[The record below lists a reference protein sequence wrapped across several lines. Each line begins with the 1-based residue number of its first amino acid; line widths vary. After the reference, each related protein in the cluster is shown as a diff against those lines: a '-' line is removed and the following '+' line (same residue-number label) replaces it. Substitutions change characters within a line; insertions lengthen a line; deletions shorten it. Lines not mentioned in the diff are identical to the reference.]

1 MHDVTDCHMLLAEVE
16 SATTW
21 ISTEKIELN
30 RTHSSASFYAC
41 TLNQVLSNGWLC
53 LGRYL

>member
-1 MHDVTDCHMLLAEVE
+1 MHDVTDFHMLLTEVE

-21 ISTEKIELN
+21 ISTEKIELY
-30 RTHSSASFYAC
+30 RTHSSASFYGC

-53 LGRYL
+53 FG